1 MAAKNLLYFWK
12 RVRRLHG
19 KLQERAESE
28 EIATRKPRD
37 SVYRHP
43 CKQSPS
49 DHLCLTGLGCQGTP
63 SLGSF
68 PSSVYAAPRT
78 TGNISTNRL
87 YIHCAVYVGC
97 HVALRSAWGNR
108 CVPKARLLSAGC
120 VLPKGSRAGTE
131 PPSVPGWRTSVRILA
146 S

>member
-12 RVRRLHG
+12 SVRRLCG

-37 SVYRHP
+37 SVYRYP

-49 DHLCLTGLGCQGTP
+49 DHLCLTRLGYQGTP

-68 PSSVYAAPRT
+68 PSSVCAAPRT

-97 HVALRSAWGNR
+97 HVALRGAWGNR
-108 CVPKARLLSAGC
+108 CVPKTRQLSAGR
-120 VLPKGSRAGTE
+120 VLPRESWAGT
-131 PPSVPGWRTSVRILA
+131 SVPGWRTSVHIPA
-146 S
+146 N